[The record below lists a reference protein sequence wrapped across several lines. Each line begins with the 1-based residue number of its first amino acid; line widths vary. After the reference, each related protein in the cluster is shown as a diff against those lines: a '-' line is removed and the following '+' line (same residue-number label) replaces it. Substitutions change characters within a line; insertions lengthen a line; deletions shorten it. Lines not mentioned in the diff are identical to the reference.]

1 MGRLQKPEHL
11 TFDNEDSEFH
21 VFNVGSSSSGET
33 NAPTQMDFEDDDD
46 IVFKQTDGHDYV
58 NSSIESIDITLSD
71 ISIDS
76 EEGDDVPLNFSIE
89 TSSDE
94 DETDNIVPAKK
105 TRKRYVWVED
115 EIFKT
120 GREAHAALIAQGYT
134 PHDTKTVAD
143 GEKQFF
149 RCKWVTA
156 RSKEQCSSKR
166 CIYQKN
172 SDSLSR
178 ILRTT
183 NAHDHDEI
191 NSKSGKHKMSDEM
204 TSEIISCLKKSM
216 GPAAT
221 YKLNW
226 MGYPYFVCGTVDRAK
241 KFHPLFFAC
250 CTNEKTGD
258 FEFIFNAIS
267 DAVLRFAGVEFA
279 PKKMIADAAD
289 AIRNAFYKA
298 YTSAELDIMC
308 YPHVLRN
315 VRKFKYNNAINKR
328 NILRDIHIIHLAA
341 TNENF
346 EHVTNLFLRKW
357 KKNEPEFCV
366 YFKKEWLGGRL
377 LIIKMK
383 TKLFIAFL
391 LTDFVEN
398 LLEMQSKQLKRQ
410 GIKHLIN
417 LLRVMGVFGPLNL

>member
-1 MGRLQKPEHL
+1 MGRLQKHEHL

-115 EIFKT
+115 KIFKT
-120 GREAHAALIAQGYT
+120 GGEAHDALIAQGYT
-134 PHDTKTVAD
+134 PHDTKTVGD

-166 CIYQKN
+166 CIYQKF
-172 SDSLSR
+172 SDTLSR

-221 YKLNW
+221 E
-226 MGYPYFVCGTVDRAK
+226 TR
-241 KFHPLFFAC
+241 
-250 CTNEKTGD
+250 E
-258 FEFIFNAIS
+258 
-267 DAVLRFAGVEFA
+267 
-279 PKKMIADAAD
+279 
-289 AIRNAFYKA
+289 
-298 YTSAELDIMC
+298 
-308 YPHVLRN
+308 
-315 VRKFKYNNAINKR
+315 
-328 NILRDIHIIHLAA
+328 NILR
-341 TNENF
+341 
-346 EHVTNLFLRKW
+346 VK
-357 KKNEPEFCV
+357 
-366 YFKKEWLGGRL
+366 
-377 LIIKMK
+377 
-383 TKLFIAFL
+383 
-391 LTDFVEN
+391 
-398 LLEMQSKQLKRQ
+398 
-410 GIKHLIN
+410 
-417 LLRVMGVFGPLNL
+417 